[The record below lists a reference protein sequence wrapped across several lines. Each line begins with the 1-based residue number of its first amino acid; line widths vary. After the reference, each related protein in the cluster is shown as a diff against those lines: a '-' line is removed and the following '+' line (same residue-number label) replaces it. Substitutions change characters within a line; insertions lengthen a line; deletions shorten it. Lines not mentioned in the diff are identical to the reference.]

1 MQKFTISGKTVFNA
15 GKISLGCVLSMIAAT
30 VLGLKY
36 SATAGLITIL
46 SIQQTK
52 KETVITA
59 LKRLSAFFCAVVIS
73 VLCFSLMGYTTL
85 AFGVY
90 LFIFVILCMILDWQI
105 ATVPISVLITHLLA
119 EKSCDISILLNEFLV
134 FVIGAGVGTLI
145 NMHLHNDKQKMNSSR
160 EKLDNEIKAILER
173 MSQRILTD
181 DKSDYNSDCFKKID
195 KLLFEARQVAYENQN
210 NKLIGAES
218 YDMDYLKMRENQCSV
233 LMEMYKSILKI
244 SMTPEQSKVISEFLK
259 KTSSEFH
266 EKNDVKN
273 LISELED
280 IFTDMRFQKMPESRT
295 EFENRAVLYS
305 LMLQIKDFLSIKYEF
320 MEKREVQRSKTV
332 T

>member
-15 GKISLGCVLSMIAAT
+15 GKISLGCVLSMISAT

-59 LKRLSAFFCAVVIS
+59 FKRLSAFFCAVVIS
-73 VLCFSLMGYTTL
+73 VLFFNLLGYTTL

-90 LFIFVILCMILDWQI
+90 LFIFVMLCMILDWQI

-119 EKSCDISILLNEFLV
+119 EKSCDISILLNEFLI
-134 FVIGAGVGTLI
+134 FVIGAGVGTII
-145 NMHLHNDKQKMNSSR
+145 NMHLHNNKQKMNSSR

-218 YDMDYLKMRENQCSV
+218 YDIDYLKMRENQCSV

-244 SMTPEQSKVISEFLK
+244 SVTPEQSKVISEFLK
-259 KTSSEFH
+259 KTSSEYH
-266 EKNDVKN
+266 EKNDVKK

-280 IFTDMRFQKMPESRT
+280 IFADMRFQKMPESRT
-295 EFENRAVLYS
+295 EFENRALLYS
-305 LMLQIKDFLSIKYEF
+305 LMLQIKDFLSIKYDF
-320 MEKREVQRSKTV
+320 MEKRDSQRS
-332 T
+332 

>member
-73 VLCFSLMGYTTL
+73 VLCFNLLGYTTL

-90 LFIFVILCMILDWQI
+90 LFIFVMLCMILDWQI

-119 EKSCDISILLNEFLV
+119 EKSCDISILLNEFLI
-134 FVIGAGVGTLI
+134 FVIGAGVGTII
-145 NMHLHNDKQKMNSSR
+145 NMHLHNNKQKMNSSR

-195 KLLFEARQVAYENQN
+195 KLLFKARQVAYENQN

-218 YDMDYLKMRENQCSV
+218 YDIDYLKMRENQCSV

-244 SMTPEQSKVISEFLK
+244 SVTPEQSKVISEFLK
-259 KTSSEFH
+259 KTSSEYH
-266 EKNDVKN
+266 EKNDVKK

-280 IFTDMRFQKMPESRT
+280 IFADMRFQKMPESRT

-305 LMLQIKDFLSIKYEF
+305 LMLQIKDFLSIKYDF
-320 MEKREVQRSKTV
+320 MEKRDSQRS
-332 T
+332 

>member
-73 VLCFSLMGYTTL
+73 VLCFNLLGYTTL

-90 LFIFVILCMILDWQI
+90 LFIFVMLCMILDWQI

-119 EKSCDISILLNEFLV
+119 EKSCDISILLNEFLI
-134 FVIGAGVGTLI
+134 FVIGAGVGTII
-145 NMHLHNDKQKMNSSR
+145 NMHLHNNKQKMNSSR

-218 YDMDYLKMRENQCSV
+218 YDIDYLKMRENQCSV

-244 SMTPEQSKVISEFLK
+244 SVTPEQSKVISEFLK
-259 KTSSEFH
+259 KTSSEYH

-280 IFTDMRFQKMPESRT
+280 IFADMRFQKMPESRT

-305 LMLQIKDFLSIKYEF
+305 LMLQIKDFLSIKYDF
-320 MEKREVQRSKTV
+320 MEKRDSQRS
-332 T
+332 

>member
-15 GKISLGCVLSMIAAT
+15 GKISLGCVLSMISAT

-73 VLCFSLMGYTTL
+73 VLFFNLLGYTTL

-90 LFIFVILCMILDWQI
+90 LFIFVMLCMILDWQI

-119 EKSCDISILLNEFLV
+119 EKSCDISILLNEFLI
-134 FVIGAGVGTLI
+134 FVIGAGVGTII
-145 NMHLHNDKQKMNSSR
+145 NMHLHNNKQKMNSSR

-218 YDMDYLKMRENQCSV
+218 YDIDYLKMRENQCSV

-244 SMTPEQSKVISEFLK
+244 SVTPEQSKVISEFLK
-259 KTSSEFH
+259 KTSSEYH
-266 EKNDVKN
+266 EKNDVKK

-280 IFTDMRFQKMPESRT
+280 IFADMRFQKMPESRT
-295 EFENRAVLYS
+295 EFENRALLYS
-305 LMLQIKDFLSIKYEF
+305 LMLQIKDFLSIKYDF
-320 MEKREVQRSKTV
+320 MEKRDSQRS
-332 T
+332 

>member
-90 LFIFVILCMILDWQI
+90 LFIFVMLCMILDWQM

-134 FVIGAGVGTLI
+134 FVIGASVGTLI

>member
-73 VLCFSLMGYTTL
+73 VLCFNLLGYTTL

-90 LFIFVILCMILDWQI
+90 LFIFVMLCMILDWQI

-119 EKSCDISILLNEFLV
+119 EKSCDISILLNEFLI
-134 FVIGAGVGTLI
+134 FVIGAGVGTII
-145 NMHLHNDKQKMNSSR
+145 NMHLHNNKQKMNSSR

-195 KLLFEARQVAYENQN
+195 KLLFKARQVAYENQN

-218 YDMDYLKMRENQCSV
+218 YDIDYLKMRENQCSV

-244 SMTPEQSKVISEFLK
+244 SVTPEQSKVISEFLK

-280 IFTDMRFQKMPESRT
+280 IFADMRFQKMPESRT

-305 LMLQIKDFLSIKYEF
+305 LMLQIKDFLSIKYDF
-320 MEKREVQRSKTV
+320 MEKRDSQRS
-332 T
+332 

>member
-73 VLCFSLMGYTTL
+73 VLCFNLLGYTTL

-90 LFIFVILCMILDWQI
+90 LFIFVMLCMILDWQI

-119 EKSCDISILLNEFLV
+119 EKSCHISILLNEFLI
-134 FVIGAGVGTLI
+134 FVIGAGVGTII
-145 NMHLHNDKQKMNSSR
+145 NMHLHNNKQKMNSSR

-218 YDMDYLKMRENQCSV
+218 YDIDYLKMRENQCSV

-244 SMTPEQSKVISEFLK
+244 SVTPEQSIVISEFLK
-259 KTSSEFH
+259 KTFSEYH

-280 IFTDMRFQKMPESRT
+280 IFADMRFQKMPESRT

-305 LMLQIKDFLSIKYEF
+305 LMLQIKDFLSIKYDF
-320 MEKREVQRSKTV
+320 MEKRDSQRS
-332 T
+332 

>member
-15 GKISLGCVLSMIAAT
+15 GKISLGCFLSMIAAT

-73 VLCFSLMGYTTL
+73 VLCFNLLGYTTL

-90 LFIFVILCMILDWQI
+90 LFIFVMLCMILDWQI

-119 EKSCDISILLNEFLV
+119 EKSCDISILLNEFLI
-134 FVIGAGVGTLI
+134 FVIGAGVGTII
-145 NMHLHNDKQKMNSSR
+145 NMHLHNNKQKMNSSR

-218 YDMDYLKMRENQCSV
+218 YDIDYLKMRENQCSI

-244 SMTPEQSKVISEFLK
+244 SVTPEQSKVISEFLK

-280 IFTDMRFQKMPESRT
+280 IFADMRFQKMPESRT

-305 LMLQIKDFLSIKYEF
+305 LMLQIKDFLSIKYDF
-320 MEKREVQRSKTV
+320 MEKRDSQRS
-332 T
+332 

>member
-73 VLCFSLMGYTTL
+73 VLCFNLLGYTTL

-90 LFIFVILCMILDWQI
+90 LFIFVMLCMILDWQI

-119 EKSCDISILLNEFLV
+119 EKNCDISILLNEFLI
-134 FVIGAGVGTLI
+134 FVIGAGVGTII
-145 NMHLHNDKQKMNSSR
+145 NMHLHNNKQKMNSSR
-160 EKLDNEIKAILER
+160 EKLDNEIKSILER

-218 YDMDYLKMRENQCSV
+218 YDIDYLKMRENQCSV

-244 SMTPEQSKVISEFLK
+244 SVTPEQSKVISEFLK

-280 IFTDMRFQKMPESRT
+280 IFADMRFQKMPESRT

-305 LMLQIKDFLSIKYEF
+305 LMLQIKDFLSIKYDF
-320 MEKREVQRSKTV
+320 MEKRDSQRS
-332 T
+332 

>member
-73 VLCFSLMGYTTL
+73 VLCFNLLGYTTL

-90 LFIFVILCMILDWQI
+90 LFIFVMLCMILDWQI

-119 EKSCDISILLNEFLV
+119 EKSCHISILLNEFLI
-134 FVIGAGVGTLI
+134 FVIGAGVGTII
-145 NMHLHNDKQKMNSSR
+145 NMHLHNNKQKMNSSR

-218 YDMDYLKMRENQCSV
+218 YDIDYLKMRENQCSV

-244 SMTPEQSKVISEFLK
+244 SVTPEQSKVISEFLK

-280 IFTDMRFQKMPESRT
+280 IFADMRFQKMPESRT
-295 EFENRAVLYS
+295 EFENRAVLFS
-305 LMLQIKDFLSIKYEF
+305 LMLQIKDFLSIKYDF
-320 MEKREVQRSKTV
+320 MEKRDSQRS
-332 T
+332 

>member
-90 LFIFVILCMILDWQI
+90 LFIFVMLCMILDWQI

-119 EKSCDISILLNEFLV
+119 EKNCDISILLNEFLI
-134 FVIGAGVGTLI
+134 FVIGASVGTLI

-244 SMTPEQSKVISEFLK
+244 SVTPEQSKVISEFLK
-259 KTSSEFH
+259 KTSSEYH
-266 EKNDVKN
+266 EKNDVKK

-280 IFTDMRFQKMPESRT
+280 IFADMRFQKMPESRT

-320 MEKREVQRSKTV
+320 IEKREVQRSKTV

>member
-90 LFIFVILCMILDWQI
+90 LFIFVMFCMILDWQI

-134 FVIGAGVGTLI
+134 FVIGASVGTLI

-280 IFTDMRFQKMPESRT
+280 IFADMRFQKMPESRT

-305 LMLQIKDFLSIKYEF
+305 LMLQIKDFLSIKYEV

>member
-73 VLCFSLMGYTTL
+73 VLCFNLLGYTTL

-90 LFIFVILCMILDWQI
+90 LFIFVMLCMILDWQI

-119 EKSCDISILLNEFLV
+119 EKNCDISILLNEFLI
-134 FVIGAGVGTLI
+134 FVIGAGVGTII
-145 NMHLHNDKQKMNSSR
+145 NMHLHNNKQKMNSSR
-160 EKLDNEIKAILER
+160 EKLDNEIKSILER

-218 YDMDYLKMRENQCSV
+218 YDIDYLKMRENQCSV

-244 SMTPEQSKVISEFLK
+244 SVTPEQSIVISEFLK
-259 KTSSEFH
+259 KTSSEYH

-280 IFTDMRFQKMPESRT
+280 IFADMRFQKMPESRT

-305 LMLQIKDFLSIKYEF
+305 LMLQIKDFLSIKYDF
-320 MEKREVQRSKTV
+320 MEKRDSQRS
-332 T
+332 

>member
-15 GKISLGCVLSMIAAT
+15 GKISLGCVLPMIAAT

-90 LFIFVILCMILDWQI
+90 LFIFVMLCMILDWQM

-134 FVIGAGVGTLI
+134 FVIGASVGTLI

-280 IFTDMRFQKMPESRT
+280 IFADMRFQKMPESRT

-320 MEKREVQRSKTV
+320 IEKREVQRSKTV

>member
-1 MQKFTISGKTVFNA
+1 MGTI
-15 GKISLGCVLSMIAAT
+15 
-30 VLGLKY
+30 
-36 SATAGLITIL
+36 
-46 SIQQTK
+46 
-52 KETVITA
+52 
-59 LKRLSAFFCAVVIS
+59 
-73 VLCFSLMGYTTL
+73 
-85 AFGVY
+85 
-90 LFIFVILCMILDWQI
+90 
-105 ATVPISVLITHLLA
+105 
-119 EKSCDISILLNEFLV
+119 
-134 FVIGAGVGTLI
+134 I
-145 NMHLHNDKQKMNSSR
+145 NMHLHNNKQKMNSSR

-218 YDMDYLKMRENQCSV
+218 YDIDYLKMRENQCSV

-244 SMTPEQSKVISEFLK
+244 SVTPEQSKVISEFLK

-280 IFTDMRFQKMPESRT
+280 IFADMRFQKMPESRT

-305 LMLQIKDFLSIKYEF
+305 LMLQIKDFLSIKYDF
-320 MEKREVQRSKTV
+320 MEKRDSQRS
-332 T
+332 

>member
-73 VLCFSLMGYTTL
+73 VLCFNLLGYTTL

-90 LFIFVILCMILDWQI
+90 LFIFVMLCMILDWQI

-119 EKSCDISILLNEFLV
+119 EKNCDISILLNEFLI
-134 FVIGAGVGTLI
+134 FVIGAGVGTII
-145 NMHLHNDKQKMNSSR
+145 NMHLHNNKQKMNSSR

-218 YDMDYLKMRENQCSV
+218 YDIDYLKMRENQCSV

-244 SMTPEQSKVISEFLK
+244 SVTPEQSKVISEFLK

-280 IFTDMRFQKMPESRT
+280 IFADMRFQKMPESRT

-305 LMLQIKDFLSIKYEF
+305 LMLQIKDFLSIKYDF
-320 MEKREVQRSKTV
+320 MEKRDSQRS
-332 T
+332 

>member
-73 VLCFSLMGYTTL
+73 VLCFNLLGYTTL

-90 LFIFVILCMILDWQI
+90 LFIFVMLCMILDWQI

-119 EKSCDISILLNEFLV
+119 EKNCDISILLNEFLI
-134 FVIGAGVGTLI
+134 FVIGAGVGTII
-145 NMHLHNDKQKMNSSR
+145 NMHLHNNKQKMNSSR

-210 NKLIGAES
+210 NKLIGVES
-218 YDMDYLKMRENQCSV
+218 YDIDYLKMRENQCSV

-244 SMTPEQSKVISEFLK
+244 SVTPEQSKVISEFLK
-259 KTSSEFH
+259 KTSSEYH

-280 IFTDMRFQKMPESRT
+280 IFADMRFQKMPESRT

-305 LMLQIKDFLSIKYEF
+305 LMLQIKDFLSIKYDF
-320 MEKREVQRSKTV
+320 MEKRDSQRS
-332 T
+332 

>member
-73 VLCFSLMGYTTL
+73 VLCFNLLGYTTL

-90 LFIFVILCMILDWQI
+90 LFIFVMLCMILDWQI

-119 EKSCDISILLNEFLV
+119 EKNCDISILLNEFLI
-134 FVIGAGVGTLI
+134 FVIGAGVGTII
-145 NMHLHNDKQKMNSSR
+145 NMHLHNNKQKMNSSR

-244 SMTPEQSKVISEFLK
+244 SVTPEQSKVISEFLK
-259 KTSSEFH
+259 KTSSEYH
-266 EKNDVKN
+266 EKNDVKK

-280 IFTDMRFQKMPESRT
+280 IFADMRFQKMPESRT

-305 LMLQIKDFLSIKYEF
+305 LMLQIKDFLSIKYDF
-320 MEKREVQRSKTV
+320 MEKRDSQRS
-332 T
+332 

>member
-90 LFIFVILCMILDWQI
+90 LFIFVMLCMILDWQM

-134 FVIGAGVGTLI
+134 FVIGASVGTLI

-280 IFTDMRFQKMPESRT
+280 IFADMRFQKMPESRT

-320 MEKREVQRSKTV
+320 IEKREVQRSKTV